1 MKAIPF
7 SLDELILQFSKLPG
21 VGKKTAERLSLYILK
36 SSNDVVLEFSESL
49 KKIKEN
55 IILCERC
62 HCFKEKEICGV
73 CDDESRNRNIL
84 CIVEDPTDVFIIDKS
99 GFNGVYHVLGGL
111 VSPLD
116 GVTPESL
123 NIETLVD
130 RLDLIDEIVIGLNPS
145 SEGDMTNLYL
155 SDLLKPFN
163 VKLSRL
169 ARGVPVGSS
178 LEFIDQV
185 TLTHSINDRVEI
197 K

>member
-1 MKAIPF
+1 M
-7 SLDELILQFSKLPG
+7 
-21 VGKKTAERLSLYILK
+21 
-36 SSNDVVLEFSESL
+36 
-49 KKIKEN
+49 
-55 IILCERC
+55 
-62 HCFKEKEICGV
+62 
-73 CDDESRNRNIL
+73 NRNIL